1 MANPV
6 PALALYGGIN
16 AIINIILAANVSRN
30 RGKANVFL
38 GTGESEPLLRASR
51 AHANNAE
58 YVPLALVLLAA
69 AELSGGGSAVLHAFG
84 GTLTVARLAHA
95 HGMLAGVLPTRI
107 LGTVLTW
114 LTVAGLGGY
123 LLFLRFGA

>member
-16 AIINIILAANVSRN
+16 ALITIFLAANVGRV
-30 RGKANVFL
+30 RGKTKIFL

-51 AHANNAE
+51 AHANNVE
-58 YVPLALVLLAA
+58 YVPLALILLAA
-69 AELSGGGSAVLHAFG
+69 AELSGGGSTLLHTAG

-95 HGMLAGVLPTRI
+95 HGMLAAVIATRSLGALLTFLTI
-107 LGTVLTW
+107 LGL
-114 LTVAGLGGY
+114 AGY